1 MKKIFTLILLFISCI
16 KGNAQKQISGLLFDS
31 EGNKIE
37 NVLITSVNSSKTG
50 NVLSDGTFI
59 FDTSKFKPYDDIEL
73 IIRKKGWHLIPS
85 EDSDVLKIDP
95 KSNRVIVTVQARI
108 RNLNQSLV
116 IRMIK
121 DEYKAKDIL
130 FYRIQVRATK
140 QSISSEALAYL
151 QKKVSSL
158 NTKIVEEK
166 SKTGIFPFKYVLEN
180 NFDSRSQAEEFGK
193 NQLKDR
199 FSRILIMPYYN

>member
-1 MKKIFTLILLFISCI
+1 V
-16 KGNAQKQISGLLFDS
+16 NAQKQISGLLYDS

-37 NVLITSVNSSKTG
+37 GVLITSINSAKTG
-50 NVLSDGTFI
+50 NPLSDGTFI

-108 RNLNQSLV
+108 RNMNQSLV
-116 IRMIK
+116 FRMIK
-121 DEYKAKDIL
+121 DEEKAKDIL

-140 QSISSEALAYL
+140 QSISKETLAYL
-151 QKKVSSL
+151 QKKVDDL

-166 SKTGIFPFKYVLEN
+166 SKTGIFPYKYVLEN
-180 NFDSRSQAEEFGK
+180 NFNSRSQAEEFGK
-193 NQLKDR
+193 TRLKDR
-199 FSRILIMPYYN
+199 FSKTLIMPYYN